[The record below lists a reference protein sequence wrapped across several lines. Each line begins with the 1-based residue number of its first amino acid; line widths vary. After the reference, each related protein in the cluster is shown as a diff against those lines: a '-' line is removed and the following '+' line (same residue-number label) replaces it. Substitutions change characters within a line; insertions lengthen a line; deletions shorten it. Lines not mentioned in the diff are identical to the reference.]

1 MIAAKISRSFHCLNC
16 QGEPISILSAAFFLI
31 MNLFAVV
38 EKTSERRMTNA
49 LRNA

>member
-1 MIAAKISRSFHCLNC
+1 M
-16 QGEPISILSAAFFLI
+16 SILCAVFFLI
-31 MNLFAVV
+31 MNLLAVL